1 MNHSIPGMNAGY
13 VTRHKLLEDHLRSQQ
28 QAISTAVFPPSTSRS
43 RKTLLCEIGS
53 VTQSKSTCSK
63 RVFLALNSKS
73 AMEIIGRLPD
83 EDRTPRALDQDRS

>member
-1 MNHSIPGMNAGY
+1 MNAGY

-28 QAISTAVFPPSTSRS
+28 QAISTAVFPPSASRS

-53 VTQSKSTCSK
+53 VAEQ
-63 RVFLALNSKS
+63 VDVQQAGFLALNSKS